1 MARSNSESITNTK
14 SFAKDA
20 VYAPKW
26 AAWLCR
32 ICFAIVFVVN
42 VHCALGYVISPS
54 DFAGGFQ
61 LSGVEGAVAVQGIG
75 IAFLMWNATYPLFIV
90 SPQRFRVL
98 GFVVLAQQIIG
109 LVGES
114 VIYLN
119 LPAGFTQ
126 LAESI
131 NRFIAFDAFGL
142 VIMAIS
148 FIMLLLCISRSNR
161 EHLKA

>member
-1 MARSNSESITNTK
+1 MAHSNPESITTSK
-14 SFAKDA
+14 SLAKDITR
-20 VYAPKW
+20 APKW
-26 AAWLCR
+26 SAWLCR
-32 ICFAIVFVVN
+32 ICFTIVFVVN

-114 VIYLN
+114 AIYLN
-119 LPAGFTQ
+119 LPAGFAQ

-142 VIMAIS
+142 VIMTFS
-148 FIMLLLCISRSNR
+148 FVIFCAFTRR
-161 EHLKA
+161 KRAE

>member
-1 MARSNSESITNTK
+1 MKPSNTEDIASKGTAKSIRH
-14 SFAKDA
+14 APQWA
-20 VYAPKW
+20 V
-26 AAWLCR
+26 WLCR
-32 ICFAIVFVVN
+32 ACFTIVFVVN

-75 IAFLMWNATYPLFIV
+75 IAFLMWNATYLLFIV
-90 SPQRFRVL
+90 SPQRFCVL
-98 GFVVLAQQIIG
+98 GFIVLAQQIIG

-114 VIYLN
+114 AIYLS
-119 LPAGFTQ
+119 LPAGFAQ

-142 VIMAIS
+142 IIMTIS
-148 FIMLLLCISRSNR
+148 FIILCVLMNR
-161 EHLKA
+161 KRA

>member
-1 MARSNSESITNTK
+1 MAHSNPESIASSK
-14 SFAKDA
+14 SSARD
-20 VYAPKW
+20 VTRAPKW

-61 LSGVEGAVAVQGIG
+61 LSGAEGAVAVQGIG

-109 LVGES
+109 LIGECA
-114 VIYLN
+114 IYFG
-119 LPAGFTQ
+119 LPSGFAQ
-126 LAESI
+126 LAGSI
-131 NRFIAFDAFGL
+131 NRFIEFDAFGL
-142 VIMAIS
+142 IIMTVS
-148 FIMLLLCISRSNR
+148 FIIFCVLAKRGHTQRSR
-161 EHLKA
+161 